1 MYSVPPLSAYCVPCP
16 MPGTSHTVLL
26 KPLTPVLK
34 VGTIFPFIREGKVQ
48 EVNLTTL
55 KIMQPVGSMSS
66 FRVREHV
73 MLSLHLIK
81 A

>member
-26 KPLTPVLK
+26 SLTPVLK

-48 EVNLTTL
+48 RGELTAL
-55 KIMQPVGSMSS
+55 KIMQPVGGMSS
-66 FRVREHV
+66 FSGQRACDA
-73 MLSLHLIK
+73 LST
-81 A
+81 